1 MKKTILASSLL
12 LAGSMFGS
20 TAMAYDVSDLGGAL
34 THWGAI
40 AGANADG
47 TIPAYTGGVKPPANY
62 DPANPGFRP
71 DPFADDKP
79 VLVINASNYSE
90 HQDKLSESLVL
101 MFQKYPDTFRINV
114 YPTRRSVSY
123 PESFLEN
130 SRLNA
135 TRCATTNGPLGL
147 DMSKGCGQGI
157 AFPLPQNGLEV
168 MWNHDT
174 AYRGLIVAQR
184 NYVGK
189 YSKPNGELVHSYTS
203 NALRYQPFYEPN
215 PTMFYGYRYEYTAP
229 SRLAGTNT
237 LVLDLVA
244 DSERRAYAYSP
255 ATRRV
260 RLSPDSAAD
269 TPVSQVGGAMTFDDD
284 IMFAGKKDRY
294 EWNLIGRKEM
304 YIPFNNYRYQYTDA
318 NDTECYGDVKFTAG
332 HPKSECVRWELQR
345 VWHVQAVLKDGQ
357 RHVYHKRDMFISE
370 DTYVDG
376 YAQMYDSSGN
386 IYRVNMQKN
395 APFYESQAAG
405 TAWNTVIDLNSGVYT
420 ALAMAPGD
428 GQTVLES
435 VPATTWSSATLSRR
449 VINY

>member
-12 LAGSMFGS
+12 LAGSMFGA

-34 THWGAI
+34 TPWGAI
-40 AGANADG
+40 AGASADG
-47 TIPAYTGGVKPPANY
+47 SIPAYTGGVKPPANY

-90 HQDKLSESLVL
+90 HQDKLSESLIL
-101 MFQKYPDTFRINV
+101 MFQKYPETFRINV

-123 PESFLEN
+123 PDSFLEN

-157 AFPLPQNGLEV
+157 PFPVPQNGLEV

-174 AYRGLIVAQR
+174 SYRGLIVMQR

-189 YSKPNGELVHSYTS
+189 YSKPSGELVHSYTANS
-203 NALRYQPFYEPN
+203 FRYQPFYEPN

-237 LVLDLVA
+237 MVLDMVA
-244 DSERRAYAYSP
+244 DSERRAHAYSP

-269 TPVSQVGGAMTFDDD
+269 TPVSQVGGAQTFDDD

-304 YIPFNNYRYQYTDA
+304 YIPFNNYRYQYTDE
-318 NDTECYGDVKFTAG
+318 NDAECYGDAKFTAG
-332 HPKSECVRWELQR
+332 HPKSECVRWEKQR
-345 VWHVQAVLKDGQ
+345 VWHVQGVLKEGQ
-357 RHVYHKRDMFISE
+357 RHVYHKRDIFVAE

-376 YAQMYDSSGN
+376 FSQMYDSSGN
-386 IYRVNMQKN
+386 VYRVNLQMS
-395 APFYESQAAG
+395 APFYEAQTAG
-405 TAWNTVIDLNSGVYT
+405 ISFNTVIDLISGVYT
-420 ALAMAPGD
+420 ALAMAPGEGMVVLD
-428 GQTVLES
+428 G
-435 VPATTWSSATLSRR
+435 VPETTWSPATLSRR
-449 VINY
+449 VIN

>member
-1 MKKTILASSLL
+1 MKKTLIATSLM
-12 LAGSMFGS
+12 LAGALSGQL
-20 TAMAYDVSDLGGAL
+20 AHAYTVADLGGAL
-34 THWGAI
+34 TPWGAI

-47 TIPAYTGGVKPPANY
+47 TIPAYTGGIEPPANY

-71 DPFADDKP
+71 DPFPDDKP
-79 VLVINASNYSE
+79 VLVIDASNYQQ
-90 HQDKLSESLVL
+90 HQDKLSEALVL
-101 MFQKYPDTFRINV
+101 MFQKYPETFKINV

-135 TRCATTNGPLGL
+135 ERCKTINGPLGL
-147 DMSKGCGQGI
+147 DTSTGCGQGI
-157 AFPLPQNGLEV
+157 AFPIPQNGLEV

-174 AYRGLIVAQR
+174 SYRGLIVLQK

-189 YSKPNGELVHSYTS
+189 YAKPSGELVHSYTA

-229 SRLAGTNT
+229 SRLAGQNT
-237 LVLDLVA
+237 MVLDMLEN
-244 DSERRAYAYSP
+244 SERRAHAYSP

-318 NDTECYGDVKFTAG
+318 NDTECYGDAKFTAG
-332 HPKSECVRWELQR
+332 HPNSECIRWELQR

-386 IYRVNMQKN
+386 VYRVNLQMN
-395 APFYESQAAG
+395 APFYEAKAAG
-405 TAWNTVIDLNSGVYT
+405 TAWNTVIDLVSGVYT
-420 ALAMAPGD
+420 ALGMAPGEGMRIID
-428 GQTVLES
+428 S
-435 VPATTWSSATLSRR
+435 MPATTWSSSTLSRR
-449 VINY
+449 VIN